1 MKKIQNLM
9 LILVSLMLIIST
21 KSYSTTINVTAAN
34 FVFTPA
40 NINVTVGDTVK
51 WTRTSGSHTTTCD
64 GSNGT
69 TRPSGAAPWD
79 ADLDAGSPTFT
90 YVIRVAGTYHY
101 VCDPHAPDMAGNI
114 NAVASSISQL
124 TELVNSYELA
134 QNFPNPFNPVTNI
147 KFSLPNSSK
156 VVLTI
161 YNSMGKEVETLVNE
175 KLNQGSYL
183 VDWNAVNF
191 SSGVYYY
198 KIQTDGFIQTRK
210 MLLIK

>member
-1 MKKIQNLM
+1 M